1 MKRGKHVLPRMLVRT
16 SYVTKSKRY
25 RDGILH
31 NYSECGRF
39 ILCQFSSTGTE
50 FQKIPLP
57 AQLLVAMKYQP
68 HSFAC
73 RRWRQA
79 MRLLVA
85 YTHCSLLLASHLGIA
100 SSPPVPVPPT
110 KSSFGFSGSW
120 ARCRLSSM
128 MKGTS
133 FPCRIP
139 PFPMW
144 QVKRQRETVKDFKTV
159 LMAPGSI
166 AASCLCSLPLI
177 SILLFN
183 CLPCGCL
190 SPPPDPEGNIS
201 HNSLTMS
208 RNWVR
213 PSHYYRCPI

>member
-1 MKRGKHVLPRMLVRT
+1 
-16 SYVTKSKRY
+16 
-25 RDGILH
+25 
-31 NYSECGRF
+31 
-39 ILCQFSSTGTE
+39 
-50 FQKIPLP
+50 
-57 AQLLVAMKYQP
+57 
-68 HSFAC
+68 
-73 RRWRQA
+73 

-208 RNWVR
+208 HNWVR